1 MLKIKKISDFNLKSK
16 KVLVRLDL
24 NVPFNNNKIL
34 DNTRIKASI
43 PTLTEII
50 KEKGTP
56 VIISHFG
63 RPNGKINKKFS
74 LKKIL
79 KSLSKH
85 LGKKVIFCS
94 QCIGSEVKRV
104 LNNIKPAQV
113 ILLENL
119 RFHNEETK
127 NSSKFAKNLSKHCDI
142 YINDAF
148 SSSHRKHSSIDKITR
163 FIPSG
168 IGKNMENEIIN
179 LNKYL
184 KKPKK
189 PITVVIGGSKMNN
202 KIKVINKLIKKCQY
216 LVLGGGVA
224 NTFLKSKKI
233 NIGKSIYEKKQINN
247 AIKIQKKAKKHNCKI
262 ILPTDVVISEKNKNL
277 DISNI
282 NKNHKILDLGKN
294 TLAIISD
301 IINNSKTLIWSG
313 PLGYF
318 EKKPFDRGTN
328 ELANLINSKK
338 KLISIAGGGD
348 TIAAIKKNK
357 KIQNFSFLS
366 TGGGAFLHWL
376 ENFTLLGIEA
386 LKK

>member
-1 MLKIKKISDFNLKSK
+1 
-16 KVLVRLDL
+16 
-24 NVPFNNNKIL
+24 
-34 DNTRIKASI
+34 
-43 PTLTEII
+43 
-50 KEKGTP
+50 
-56 VIISHFG
+56 
-63 RPNGKINKKFS
+63 
-74 LKKIL
+74 
-79 KSLSKH
+79 
-85 LGKKVIFCS
+85 
-94 QCIGSEVKRV
+94 
-104 LNNIKPAQV
+104 
-113 ILLENL
+113 
-119 RFHNEETK
+119 
-127 NSSKFAKNLSKHCDI
+127 
-142 YINDAF
+142 
-148 SSSHRKHSSIDKITR
+148 
-163 FIPSG
+163 
-168 IGKNMENEIIN
+168 MENEIIN

-189 PITVVIGGSKMNN
+189 PITAVIGGSKMNN

-247 AIKIQKKAKKHNCKI
+247 AIKIQKKAKKYNCKI
-262 ILPTDVVISEKNKNL
+262 ILPSDVVISEKNKNL

-357 KIQNFSFLS
+357 KNK
-366 TGGGAFLHWL
+366 
-376 ENFTLLGIEA
+376 EA
-386 LKK
+386 A

>member
-168 IGKNMENEIIN
+168 MGKNMENEIIN

-189 PITVVIGGSKMNN
+189 PITAVIGGSKMNN
-202 KIKVINKLIKKCQY
+202 KIKVINKLIRKCQY

-357 KIQNFSFLS
+357 KNQNFSFLS